1 MRDLLNMSSGLDFL
15 NLGADDELSMTHA
28 NEHYRIYFE
37 GIDVFEHAID
47 QPMDAAPGTI
57 FRYRNSDPLTLTRV
71 VRQAAE
77 ARGDEWLTYAQRLL
91 FDRIGARDYVLETD
105 AWGNFIITGY
115 DYGSAWDWSRFG
127 LLHLWDGVWPTPDGG
142 TDRILPAG
150 WVDFVRTPAPGAERR
165 NYGGLFWLNRGGT
178 LPDAP
183 EDTYWALG
191 AMGQYTVIVPSHD
204 LVVVRLGPSPGGHE
218 SYMSR
223 IIGQLTAAIGR

>member
-57 FRYRNSDPLTLTRV
+57 FRYRNSDPLTLTRIL
-71 VRQAAE
+71 RQAAE
-77 ARGDEWLTYAQRLL
+77 ARGSEWLTYAQRLL

-115 DYGSAWDWSRFG
+115 DYGSAWDWARFG
-127 LLHLWDGVWPTPDGG
+127 LLHLRDGVWPTPDGG
-142 TDRILPAG
+142 SDRILPAG

-165 NYGGLFWLNRGGT
+165 NYGGLFWLNRGGA
-178 LPDAP
+178 LPEAP
-183 EDTYWALG
+183 GDTYWALG
-191 AMGQYTVIVPSHD
+191 AMGQYTVIVPSAISWSSGWD
-204 LVVVRLGPSPGGHE
+204 RAPAATRRTCPGSSAG
-218 SYMSR
+218 
-223 IIGQLTAAIGR
+223 